1 MQGGGELPWEVTCR
15 GVVDGIAMVIHM
27 TRREK
32 GDGFVEEAAFVKG
45 YEAKLK
51 TDGALSRFGRR
62 RLKCRRERLPG
73 PGGAREGAPRILR
86 LRLATTSPAS
96 IRSSSWLEPV
106 KQIPD
111 TGFMARL
118 LALCSLPRTTPGRQ
132 LQYKRVNGPYTLT
145 MTAVGQTGLPFGN
158 LSRLLLAWVCTE
170 AVRTQSRE
178 LFLGPSLSG
187 FMRRMGMAPIGGGSR
202 GARTRLCNRMK
213 RLFNAHIQLAYED
226 KQVSASVN
234 SPLASRTGFWWNEC
248 KTSERLGWE
257 SKVELGEK
265 FFSEIIRHPVP
276 LDMNILKALR
286 RSSLGIDFYL
296 WLTYRTFTLKGP
308 LRLSWVCLYRQ
319 FGVKPVKAGDNRTV
333 DNFRT
338 DCLRELKKIKVAWPD
353 LNYAAAKGVLV
364 LLPLETRCTSHVAV
378 SARGVVLK
386 SPLLAQNRSLA
397 VPGGPGEASL
407 GYPRRIAS
415 RAPES
420 LFHKTPVISG
430 SFPG

>member
-1 MQGGGELPWEVTCR
+1 MKALCDYSPQARHHFTRLDQ
-15 GVVDGIAMVIHM
+15 VDQLV
-27 TRREK
+27 
-32 GDGFVEEAAFVKG
+32 
-45 YEAKLK
+45 
-51 TDGALSRFGRR
+51 
-62 RLKCRRERLPG
+62 
-73 PGGAREGAPRILR
+73 GAREA
-86 LRLATTSPAS
+86 A
-96 IRSSSWLEPV
+96 
-106 KQIPD
+106 PD

-118 LALCSLPRTTPGRQ
+118 MMLCSLPRTDPGDRTR
-132 LQYKRVNGPYTLT
+132 YKRVNGPYTLVMFSSGET
-145 MTAVGQTGLPFGN
+145 KLPFGN
-158 LSRLLLAWVCTE
+158 LPRLLLAWVCTE
-170 AVRTQSRE
+170 AVRTQSRV
-178 LFLGPSLSG
+178 LVLGPSLSG
-187 FMRRMGMAPIGGGSR
+187 FMRRLGMAPIGGGSR
-202 GARTRLCNRMK
+202 GERTRLCNQMR

-234 SPLASRTGFWWNEC
+234 SPVASRTGFWWNER
-248 KTSERLGWE
+248 KASERLGWE
-257 SKVELGEK
+257 SKIEVGEK
-265 FFSEIIRHPVP
+265 FFHEIIRHPVP
-276 LDMNILKALR
+276 LDMNILKALK

-296 WLTYRTFTLKGP
+296 WLTYRTFTLKRP
-308 LRLSWVCLYRQ
+308 LRLSWPRLYRQ
-319 FGVKPVKAGDNRTV
+319 FGVDPVKAVDNRTV

-364 LLPLETRCTSHVAV
+364 LLPSKPAVPPHVAV

-397 VPGGPGEASL
+397 VPGDPGEASFL